1 MNPENK
7 DYEELESSEW
17 RRAAHELL
25 KFVNM
30 YLVVTSIY
38 YTAHTMHAMHGKEL
52 FGNATYYRNDGNQIR
67 IHFDDVG

>member
-1 MNPENK
+1 M
-7 DYEELESSEW
+7 
-17 RRAAHELL
+17 AAHELL

-52 FGNATYYRNDGNQIR
+52 FGIATYYRNDGNQIR